1 MAEIIPAI
9 LETTYTGFVNKL
21 EQLVG
26 LVDTVQLDI
35 CDGVFVPTVSW
46 PYTAPMKADEPN
58 HYDEFMKDIIVG
70 NGDVD
75 MPMWEDFDFELDL
88 MIADPKRLLPDL
100 LTIGPSRIIFHYE
113 AFTDLHTEIYD
124 IAKTIPPLVE
134 VGIAINVDTNPE
146 VLFPLIDQKIFKFV
160 QCMGIDEIGKQG
172 QSFDAK
178 VFENINILR
187 DRYPDLPIAVDG
199 AVNLSDAKLLV
210 ESGATRLVAGSAIF
224 SAENIADRVAEFTR
238 VVQ

>member
-26 LVDTVQLDI
+26 FVDTVQLDI

-46 PYTAPMKADEPN
+46 PYTAPMKEGEPN

-113 AFTDLHTEIYD
+113 SFTDLHAEIYD

-146 VLFPLIDQKIFKFV
+146 ILFPLIDQKIFTFV

-172 QSFDAK
+172 QAFDAK

-187 DRYPDLPIAVDG
+187 DKYPDLPIAVDG

-210 ESGATRLVAGSAIF
+210 DAGATRLVAGSAIF
-224 SAENIADRVAEFTR
+224 SADNIADRIAEFTR
-238 VVQ
+238 VIQ